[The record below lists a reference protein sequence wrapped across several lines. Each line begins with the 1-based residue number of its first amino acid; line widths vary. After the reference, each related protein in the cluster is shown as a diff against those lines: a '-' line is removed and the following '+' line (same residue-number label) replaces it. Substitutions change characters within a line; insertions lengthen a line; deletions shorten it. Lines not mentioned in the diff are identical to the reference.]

1 MTTITRLE
9 NYARGQWVRGTG
21 AATPLVHAVTGDT
34 IAEATSEGLDFAAMA
49 EYARTVGGPALR
61 RMTFHQRALMLKEMA
76 KYLSERK
83 DGLYTLSA
91 ATGATKSDSWIDID
105 GGIGTFF
112 VYASKGRREFPN
124 ETFYVDG
131 AMEALSKGG
140 TFVGRHICVPL
151 EGVAVHINAFNFPV
165 WGMLEKLAP
174 TLLAGVPAIV
184 KPATV
189 TSYLTEACFR
199 LMVDSGI
206 FPAGAIQLICGSAGD
221 LLDHLGMQDAVAF
234 TGSASTGRKL
244 KETRSIV
251 ENTVRFNQEADSL
264 NCSILGPDAAPGTEE
279 FDLFVKEVVRE
290 MTAKAGQ
297 KCTAIRRTI
306 VPNGMMDDVI
316 AALSKRLSGVKI
328 GDPAVDGVRMG
339 PLASRTQVRDVGSAT
354 EAIRHAAQL
363 VFGGRGT
370 LDVVGADAERGAFF
384 PITLLATDKPFTSR
398 EAHDIEAFGPV
409 NTVMPYG
416 SVDEAIEL
424 AKLGKGSLV
433 GSLFTADARVAR
445 DVVLGV
451 APYHGRMLVVD
462 RTSAKESTGHGS
474 PMPHLVHGGPGRAG
488 GGEEMGGVRGVLHY
502 MQRTAVQGSPTMLTQ
517 VMNEWMPGAARPT
530 DRIHPFRKH
539 FEELRIGD
547 TLVTHRRTVTEA
559 DIVNFAGISG
569 DYFYAH
575 MDDIAAK
582 ESLFE
587 RRVAHGYFVL
597 SAAAG
602 LFVDPAPGPVL
613 ANYGLESLR
622 FVKPVYIG
630 DTIQAKLTCKQKTA
644 KETPPGGI
652 PQGVVAWD
660 VEVTNQAN
668 EPVAVYTILT
678 LVRRLAA
685 ASAGG
690 NGTGAG
696 NGTAA
701 DAPTDARLAEEVKD
715 PGPRAAKVG

>member
-1 MTTITRLE
+1 MIDTNRRLQS
-9 NYARGQWVRGTG
+9 YARGEWVTGTG
-21 AATPLVHAVTGDT
+21 AGTPLVHAVTGEPLGD
-34 IAEATSEGLDFAAMA
+34 ASSEGLDFAAMA
-49 EYARTVGGPALR
+49 DYARTVGGPALR

-83 DGLYTLSA
+83 DGLYQLSA
-91 ATGATKSDSWIDID
+91 ATGATKADSWIDID

-131 AMEALSKGG
+131 AMEAISKGG
-140 TFVGRHICVPL
+140 TFVGRHLCVPL

-165 WGMLEKLAP
+165 WGMMEKLAP

-184 KPATV
+184 KPATA
-189 TSYLTEACFR
+189 TAYLTEACFR
-199 LMVDSGI
+199 LMLESGI
-206 FPAGAIQLICGSAGD
+206 FPPGSIQLICGSAGD
-221 LLDHLGMQDAVAF
+221 LLDHLGCQDAIAF
-234 TGSASTGRKL
+234 TGSAATGRKL
-244 KETRSIV
+244 KDTRSIV

-290 MTAKAGQ
+290 MTSKAGQ

-316 AALSKRLSGVKI
+316 AALRKRLASVQIGNPSVEGVK
-328 GDPAVDGVRMG
+328 MG
-339 PLASRTQVRDVGSAT
+339 PLATRGQVRDVGQAT
-354 EAIRHAAQL
+354 DAIRRGAEL
-363 VFGGRGT
+363 VFGGKDE
-370 LDVVGADAERGAFF
+370 LNVVGADPERGAFF
-384 PITLLATDKPFTSR
+384 PITLLATSKPFVST
-398 EAHDIEAFGPV
+398 EPHDIEAFGPV
-409 NTVMPYG
+409 NTVMPYA
-416 SVDEAIEL
+416 SLDEAIEL

-433 GSLFTADARVAR
+433 GSLFTAAADVAR
-445 DVVLGV
+445 KVVLGV
-451 APYHGRMLVVD
+451 APYHGRMMVVD

-474 PMPHLVHGGPGRAG
+474 PLPHLVHGGPGRAG

-502 MQRTAVQGSPTMLTQ
+502 MQRTAVQGSPTMLTR
-517 VMNEWMPGAARPT
+517 VMNEWMPGAERPT
-530 DRIHPFRKH
+530 DRVHPFRKH
-539 FEELRIGD
+539 FEELRIGE
-547 TLVTHRRTVTEA
+547 TLITHRRTVTEA
-559 DIVNFAGISG
+559 DVVNFAGISG
-569 DYFYAH
+569 DFFYAH

-630 DTIQAKLTCKQKTA
+630 DTIQARLTCKQKTA
-644 KETPPGGI
+644 KETPPDGI

-668 EPVAVYTILT
+668 EAVAVYTILT
-678 LVRRLAA
+678 LVRRLAPA
-685 ASAGG
+685 PASSNG
-690 NGTGAG
+690 NG
-696 NGTAA
+696 AA
-701 DAPTDARLAEEVKD
+701 PSDERLAAEATD
-715 PGPRAAKVG
+715 LGPRAAKVG

>member
-1 MTTITRLE
+1 MTQINRLE
-9 NYARGQWVRGTG
+9 SYARGEWVRGAG
-21 AATPLVHAVTGDT
+21 SGTPLVHAVTGDT
-34 IAEATSEGLDFAAMA
+34 IAGASSEGLDFAGMA

-83 DGLYTLSA
+83 DGLYRLSA

-131 AMEALSKGG
+131 PMESLSKGG

-199 LMVDSGI
+199 LMVESGI

-234 TGSASTGRKL
+234 TGSATTGRKL
-244 KETRSIV
+244 KDTPSIV
-251 ENTVRFNQEADSL
+251 EHTVRFNQEADSL

-297 KCTAIRRTI
+297 KCTAIRRTL
-306 VPNGMMDDVI
+306 VPNGMMTDVI
-316 AALSKRLSGVKI
+316 AALSKRLSAVQV
-328 GDPAVDGVRMG
+328 GDPAVEGVKMG
-339 PLASRTQVRDVGSAT
+339 PLASRTQVRDVGKAT
-354 EAIRHAAQL
+354 EEIRHGTEL
-363 VFGGRGT
+363 VFGGRDT
-370 LDVVGADAERGAFF
+370 LNVVGADPERGAFF

-416 SVDEAIEL
+416 AVDEAVEL

-433 GSLFTADARVAR
+433 GSLFTADANVAR
-445 DVVLGV
+445 QVVLGV

-462 RTSAKESTGHGS
+462 RHSAKESTGHGS

-517 VMNEWMPGAARPT
+517 VMNEWMPGAARST
-530 DRIHPFRKH
+530 DRVHPFRKH

-630 DTIQAKLTCKQKTA
+630 DTLQAKLTCKQKTA
-644 KETPPGGI
+644 KETPPDGV

-678 LVRRLAA
+678 LVKRLVD
-685 ASAGG
+685 AGVRTGGAKSNG
-690 NGTGAG
+690 NG
-696 NGTAA
+696 AA
-701 DAPTDARLAEEVKD
+701 TSDATVDAEVKD
-715 PGPRAAKVG
+715 PGPRAAKIG